1 MFDFIVTLVFFASME
16 VVSKPLLGSID
27 PLTLTFW
34 RFAAGAMVLFTI
46 LVRRRGLTSIRTLRG
61 GTVALLFLMGAVN
74 IALAMSLL
82 QTAVK
87 LTSAARAAT
96 VFCANPV
103 LVFVISAVFGTE
115 KANVLKVLGLLA
127 GLAGLVIVSG
137 LYTLTIDT
145 GTVYALLAAAAFALY
160 TVLGKRVSGRTDP
173 VTINV
178 VSFAAGLLVLFAF
191 LAATGRPLSPAPLV
205 ASPGAAAAAVYLTLG
220 VSGLAYLTFIRAI
233 RRMGAVAASMV
244 FMLKPAVA
252 SLLAMVFLGEVL
264 TPSFWAGLALTS
276 LGSYLVMRGGRQC
289 SSER

>member
-1 MFDFIVTLVFFASME
+1 MSDFIVTLLFFASME
-16 VVSKPLLGSID
+16 VVSKPLLDSID

-34 RFAAGAMVLFTI
+34 RFAAGALVLFII
-46 LVRRRGLTSIRTLRG
+46 LLRRRGFTSLGALRS
-61 GTVALLFLMGAVN
+61 GTVVPLFLMGVVN

-87 LTSAARAAT
+87 LTSAAKAAT

-103 LVFVISAVFGTE
+103 LVFVISAVSGTE
-115 KANVLKVLGLLA
+115 KANALKVLGLLA

-137 LYTLTIDT
+137 LHTLTVDT
-145 GTVYALLAAAAFALY
+145 GTVFALLAAAAFALY
-160 TVLGKRVSGRTDP
+160 TVLGKKVSGKTDP

-178 VSFAAGLLVLFAF
+178 VSFAAGLIVLFAF
-191 LAATGRPLSPAPLV
+191 LVAMGRPLSPAPLV
-205 ASPGAAAAAVYLTLG
+205 ASPGAAAAALYLTLG
-220 VSGLAYLTFIRAI
+220 VSGIAYLTFVRAI

-264 TPSFWAGLALTS
+264 TQSFWVGLTLTS
-276 LGSYLVMRGGRQC
+276 LGSYLVMRGGK
-289 SSER
+289 

>member
-1 MFDFIVTLVFFASME
+1 LFDFIVTLVFFASME

-34 RFAAGAMVLFTI
+34 RFAAGGVVLFI
-46 LVRRRGLTSIRTLRG
+46 FLIRRRGFSSLVALRG
-61 GTVALLFLMGAVN
+61 RSLVLLFLMGVVN

-87 LTSAARAAT
+87 LTSAAKAAT

-103 LVFVISAVFGTE
+103 LVFVISAVSGTE
-115 KANVLKVLGLLA
+115 KANLLKVLGLLS
-127 GLAGLVIVSG
+127 GLAGLVLVSG
-137 LYTLTIDT
+137 LHTLTIDT
-145 GTVYALLAAAAFALY
+145 GTVYALVAAAAFALY
-160 TVLGKRVSGRTDP
+160 TVLGKRVSGKTDP

-178 VSFAAGLLVLFAF
+178 VFFAAGLLVLLAF
-191 LAATGRPLSPAPLV
+191 LAASGRPLSPAPLV
-205 ASPGAAAAAVYLTLG
+205 ASPGAAAAALYLTLG

-252 SLLAMVFLGEVL
+252 SLLAVVFLGEVL
-264 TPSFWAGLALTS
+264 TPPFWAGLVLTS
-276 LGSYLVMRGGRQC
+276 FGSWLVMRGGK
-289 SSER
+289 